1 MNLLKL
7 TPFILNIKGHY
18 KVHASRATRSVK
30 VILVAAFTLM
40 FMSPIQAEPT
50 DSNAWLKII
59 PEQCVALLQ
68 GQECYVNVEL
78 KWETTASGDYC
89 LYSSLNMKALRCWEN
104 KKTGEFKQEFS
115 SKNNIKFYLIHKKHL
130 DNNKEKAQ
138 QNGQITSLNHSLND
152 IASAEIKM
160 AWVHKKKGKPRTS
173 WRMF

>member
-1 MNLLKL
+1 M
-7 TPFILNIKGHY
+7 LNIKDHY
-18 KVHASRATRSVK
+18 KVHATRARRSVK

-68 GQECYVNVEL
+68 GQECYVTVEL
-78 KWETTASGDYC
+78 SWRTTVSGNYC

-104 KKTGEFKQEFS
+104 KKIGEFKQEFS
-115 SKNNIKFYLIHKKHL
+115 SKNNIKFYLTHKKDL
-130 DNNKEKAQ
+130 ENKQGNAQ
-138 QNGQITSLNHSLND
+138 KNDAISSFNFRLND
-152 IASAEIKM
+152 VASAEIKM